1 MRRALERLTLQRL
14 DPARSVLYHAGT
26 PTSWNLDFYGRS
38 RVGRTAFG
46 TDRIPDGWAERCN
59 ALDEIWVPNEFNRE
73 TFTASGVDAQK
84 VRVLR
89 TGVDTQ
95 RFRPGSQPLARR
107 CRFSKKRNC
116 KKAVFLTAVGK
127 APTAPSGSWVYL
139 RPVSVIIAWPLD
151 TF

>member
-1 MRRALERLTLQRL
+1 VRRALERLTLQRL

-46 TDRIPDGWAERCN
+46 TDHIPDGRAERCN
-59 ALDEIWVPNEFNRE
+59 ALDEIWGPNEFNRE

-95 RFRPGSQPLARR
+95 RFRPGLQPLDIPHARG
-107 CRFSKKRNC
+107 FN
-116 KKAVFLTAVGK
+116 FLSVTDGRKQYGTDVL
-127 APTAPSGSWVYL
+127 L
-139 RPVSVIIAWPLD
+139 RA
-151 TF
+151 